1 MLLLKTSLFP
11 VNRVFQAFSWA
22 LILLL
27 NIACQQ
33 SAEEQP
39 PQPPNIIFL
48 LADDHRWDALGY
60 AGNDIIQTPH
70 LDDLAA
76 SGIYFNNAFVT
87 TSICAVSRASILT
100 GQYARRH
107 GIWDFSTELSDSAFS
122 QTYPMLLKQAGYR
135 VGFIGKYGVGDE
147 MPEQAFDYWKG
158 FPGQGKYEHI
168 DSAGNYIHLTRIMGN
183 QAVEFLQSREEKPF
197 CLSVSFKAAHVQDED
212 PRQFL
217 YDSAYQDL
225 YANVEI
231 PLPHTGDTAYWEV
244 FPEEFRENNEARRRW
259 YMRFSTPDH
268 YQASVKGY
276 YRLIYGIDVVVGRI
290 RQTLQE
296 IGADEH
302 TVIIYIGDNGFYLG
316 EHGMAGKWYGH
327 EESIRVP
334 LFIYD
339 PRLEESQ
346 RGKRMDAMALNI
358 DIAPTI
364 LHFAGIEVPAQMQG
378 KNLMQLAEDPQTPW
392 RDNFLYEHLF
402 DNPNIPMSEGVVGE
416 RYKYVRYFKDNNKDD
431 LIYEELF
438 DHQKDS
444 QEVNNL
450 IDDEVYD
457 TLENELVSQLAAMI
471 QAAQ

>member
-1 MLLLKTSLFP
+1 MKTALLPKNVITLFI
-11 VNRVFQAFSWA
+11 VF
-22 LILLL
+22 ITIVLLSA
-27 NIACQQ
+27 ACQ
-33 SAEEQP
+33 SPAEEQP
-39 PQPPNIIFL
+39 PTSPNIIFL

-60 AGNDIIQTPH
+60 AGNDIIQTPN

-76 SGIYFNNAFVT
+76 NGIYFNNAFVT

-158 FPGQGKYEHI
+158 FPGQGKYEHT
-168 DSAGNYIHLTRIMGN
+168 DSAGNYVHLTRIMGD

-225 YANVEI
+225 YTNVEI
-231 PLPHTGDTAYWEV
+231 PLPETGDTAYWEV
-244 FPEEFRENNEARRRW
+244 FPEEFRAHNEARIRW
-259 YMRFSTPDH
+259 YKRFSTPTH
-268 YQASVKGY
+268 YQESVKGY
-276 YRLIYGIDVVVGRI
+276 YRLVYGIDVVVGRI
-290 RQTLQE
+290 RQALQE
-296 IGADEH
+296 MGADEN

-364 LHFAGIEVPAQMQG
+364 LHVAGIVPPAQMQG
-378 KNLMQLAEDPQTPW
+378 KNLFQLTHDPQAPW
-392 RDNFLYEHLF
+392 REDFLYEHLF
-402 DNPNIPMSEGVVGE
+402 DHPNIPMSEGVVGE
-416 RYKYVRYFKDNNKDD
+416 RYKYVRYFKNNNKDD

-438 DHQKDS
+438 DLQNDS
-444 QEVNNL
+444 HEVHNL
-450 IDDEVYD
+450 ITNEEYNALADELTHRLD
-457 TLENELVSQLAAMI
+457 TLL